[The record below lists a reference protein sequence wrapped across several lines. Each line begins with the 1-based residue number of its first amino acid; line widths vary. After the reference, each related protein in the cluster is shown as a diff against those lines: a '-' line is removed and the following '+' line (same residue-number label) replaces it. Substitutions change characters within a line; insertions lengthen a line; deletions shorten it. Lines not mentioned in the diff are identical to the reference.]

1 MNDPRMTIET
11 RYRRGPHWA
20 AVAAASLT
28 WPLLISGA
36 RVTTNRVG
44 MAVPDWPTTF
54 GINMFLYNM
63 LDAPW
68 GVYIEHSHRLFG
80 SLVGVAT
87 IVLTAWILAAD
98 RRRWMKFVGAAALFA
113 VVVQGLIGGTRV
125 LKNSTYYAAI
135 HGCSGQLVF
144 ATLVAVCVFTGRDWL
159 GFESPRADVP
169 HLRRR
174 AAVTTALIYAQIV
187 AGALLRH
194 FGAGLVVH
202 AVLAAA
208 VWGHAAFLFARVEH
222 LKVDLPWLV
231 LPSRFMAVFVTL
243 QVVLG
248 IGAWWMLRPFDG
260 VARPV
265 SNLQALARSGH
276 VVNGALLLASSMVV
290 TLRSFRHL
298 RAPSIEG
305 LSSPI
310 PVRQALEAVS

>member
-1 MNDPRMTIET
+1 
-11 RYRRGPHWA
+11 
-20 AVAAASLT
+20 
-28 WPLLISGA
+28 
-36 RVTTNRVG
+36 

-80 SLVGVAT
+80 ALVGVAA
-87 IVLTAWILAAD
+87 IVLAAWIVAAD
-98 RRRWMKFVGAAALFA
+98 RRRWMKFVGAAALLA

-125 LKNSTYYAAI
+125 LENSTYYAAI

-144 ATLVAVCVFTGRDWL
+144 AFLVAVCVLTGRDWL
-159 GFESPRADVP
+159 GADSTRADVS

-174 AAVTTALIYAQIV
+174 AAVTTALIYGQIV

-208 VWGHAAFLFARVEH
+208 VWGHVAFLFARVERS
-222 LKVDLPWLV
+222 KADLPWLV
-231 LPSRFMAVFVTL
+231 APSRSMAALVTL

-260 VARPV
+260 IARPV
-265 SNLQALARSGH
+265 TNLQALARSGH
-276 VVNGALLLASSMVV
+276 VVNGALLLASSLVL

-298 RAPSIEG
+298 RTSPIEG
-305 LSSPI
+305 FAASI
-310 PVRQALEAVS
+310 PARRALEAVA